1 MRVAVI
7 GAGAAGLASARH
19 ASASGHECEVLELA
33 PQLGGTWV
41 YTDDV
46 GKDKYGFPVYSAMYK
61 GLRLVDMLLYA
72 TYEARKEQLQHFY
85 EIFLE

>member
-1 MRVAVI
+1 MRVAII

-19 ASASGHECEVLELA
+19 VISEGFQCDVLELR

-46 GKDKYGFPVYSAMYK
+46 GTDRYGYPVYSAMYK
-61 GLRLVDMLLYA
+61 GLR
-72 TYEARKEQLQHFY
+72 
-85 EIFLE
+85 